1 MDQKIPSRCHEA
13 KTVWD
18 SVDNDIKDIIKVCL
32 THDISKR
39 PFIRD
44 ITQMQSY
51 QRLRNKM

>member
-1 MDQKIPSRCHEA
+1 MSKYFERCHEA

-44 ITQMQSY
+44 ITQMQAY